1 MVNFLRFQ
9 YNVTF
14 SIYVCLVC
22 AEEHVLGIINLLTSL
37 GGLWVSF
44 HHGLGGHVS

>member
-1 MVNFLRFQ
+1 MVNCLRFQ

-22 AEEHVLGIINLLTSL
+22 AEEHVLGIINLLTSP
-37 GGLWVSF
+37 GRLWISF
-44 HHGLGGHVS
+44 HHDLRGHVS